1 MNIGWNCER
10 LTHTGRSSSVG
21 GGRNKHSSSVGGGRK
36 HISWTRLV
44 IFRNVRGTAWTK
56 IIVTK
61 KASVPCRSYNNL
73 FFTDIARSVRFLVC
87 SPFADVA
94 FWTHLSSKIGTSSH
108 ANCRF
113 IGGLEGAPPDT
124 SHRSTKAI
132 LGSLAPQACM
142 VNMSVAIRIGACM
155 QPSKTKSNRLV
166 FSWAPR
172 TIRDVGQIVT
182 ILVIITVA

>member
-1 MNIGWNCER
+1 MNIGWNCQR
-10 LTHTGRSSSVG
+10 LTHTGRGRSVG
-21 GGRNKHSSSVGGGRK
+21 GGRNKH
-36 HISWTRLV
+36 ISWTQLV

-61 KASVPCRSYNNL
+61 KASVPYRSYTNF

-87 SPFADVA
+87 SPLTDVA
-94 FWTHLSSKIGTSSH
+94 FWTHSPCEIWASSH
-108 ANCRF
+108 ANSRF
-113 IGGLEGAPPDT
+113 IGGLESAPPDT

-166 FSWAPR
+166 CSWAPR
-172 TIRDVGQIVT
+172 TICDVGQIVT